1 MDARFAS
8 KIDGWLIPIMVLTVA
23 GLVAALVAVMIEDT
37 PWAIRI
43 LMAAVTVGVAVLL
56 FAVFKHTY
64 YVVDDDILRIVSG
77 PFRWKIPV
85 ANIVEITPSRNPLSS
100 PALSLDRLKIRCG
113 KSKFILVSP
122 DDKAGFIRTIEQAQ
136 READG

>member
-8 KIDGWLIPIMVLTVA
+8 KIDGWLIPIMVLTVT